1 MKRVT
6 VEFAA
11 ARAAILAALLVTRMS
26 VSPDENVAF
35 FIALIIGLT
44 VWEASRLLLRSVMPD

>member
-1 MKRVT
+1 MNRVT
-6 VEFAA
+6 VEFVAA
-11 ARAAILAALLVTRMS
+11 CAAIVSALLVTRMS

-44 VWEASRLLLRSVMPD
+44 VWEASRFLLQRMMRG

>member
-1 MKRVT
+1 
-6 VEFAA
+6 
-11 ARAAILAALLVTRMS
+11 MS

-44 VWEASRLLLRSVMPD
+44 VWEASRFLLQRMMRG

>member
-11 ARAAILAALLVTRMS
+11 ACAAILAALLVTRMS

-44 VWEASRLLLRSVMPD
+44 VWEASRLLLRRVMPD